1 MGQRAG
7 PSLHPPLLLGG
18 DEQKPAEA
26 IDETDAPHLQEELGD
41 VLYQVV
47 FHADLEREAGRFSMD
62 DVIDGNCKKLIVR
75 HPFLFGASGA
85 ARPDETQALEGWEA
99 RKRELR
105 GNPTI
110 AAQMRDVCKTL
121 PGLWRAE
128 KLCKKA
134 ATLDPQTAQTAA
146 APNWQM
152 PTPHCR
158 RPVPPGR
165 TPGRCWV
172 LCSFPPPNWPSAFRW
187 TRSGIL
193 HAACED

>member
-1 MGQRAG
+1 MEETA
-7 PSLHPPLLLGG
+7 
-18 DEQKPAEA
+18 EACEA
-26 IDETDAPHLQEELGD
+26 IDENDAPHLQEELGD

-62 DVIDGNCKKLIVR
+62 DVIDGICKKLIAR

-134 ATLDPQTAQTAA
+134 ATLDPQTAQTTAA
-146 APNWQM
+146 QLADAHTALQAACAAGQDAGAQLG
-152 PTPHCR
+152 T
-158 RPVPPGR
+158 
-165 TPGRCWV
+165 
-172 LCSFPPPNWPSAFRW
+172 LLFSAAQLAQCL
-187 TRSGIL
+187 SLDPEQYL
-193 HAACED
+193 HAACEDYMRQITARESIAQTQK